1 VLGDAGFSDVT
12 VETVPAPL
20 KRASAE
26 ECLRFE
32 MESFG
37 ALHHMLSRLNADDR
51 EAAWAEIADAL
62 REFEDPGGSTGPCEM
77 LVICGR
83 K

>member
-1 VLGDAGFSDVT
+1 
-12 VETVPAPL
+12 
-20 KRASAE
+20 
-26 ECLRFE
+26 
-32 MESFG
+32 
-37 ALHHMLSRLNADDR
+37 MLSRLNADDR